1 MINNAYF
8 LIALDIEL
16 RKCFPNKTYYES
28 RKNKEEEIDQT
39 YYPLYFIQPNEIDA
53 RIVAY
58 YFRKEIHL

>member
-28 RKNKEEEIDQT
+28 RKNKEEEIDKHIIR
-39 YYPLYFIQPNEIDA
+39 YILSSLM
-53 RIVAY
+53 
-58 YFRKEIHL
+58 K